1 MISFSGKGWI
11 FVQLDQ
17 TNYFM
22 KRLFPVLIVL
32 LFLGATTSFAQVR
45 KIPSEVTEAFRQ
57 KYPSA
62 TNVEWRDKLSTFSAI
77 FESDSIQYEARF
89 NSKGEWQLTENEIEE
104 SDLPEVVK
112 DSYDKSKY
120 ADWEIGSIH
129 KIELP
134 DASFQYRIET
144 IKSDVRK
151 KNLVFNSEGRLLK
164 DRITI

>member
-1 MISFSGKGWI
+1 M
-11 FVQLDQ
+11 
-17 TNYFM
+17 
-22 KRLFPVLIVL
+22 
-32 LFLGATTSFAQVR
+32 LFLGVTTSFAQVR
-45 KIPSEVTEAFRQ
+45 KIPAEVTEAFKQ

-77 FESDSIQYEARF
+77 FEADNIQYEARF

-104 SDLPEVVK
+104 SDLPDVVK

-120 ADWEIGSIH
+120 ADWEIGAIH
-129 KIELP
+129 KIDLA
-134 DASFQYRIET
+134 DGSTQYRIET
-144 IKSDVRK
+144 IKNDVRK

>member
-1 MISFSGKGWI
+1 
-11 FVQLDQ
+11 
-17 TNYFM
+17 M
-22 KRLFPVLIVL
+22 KRLFPAFLVI
-32 LFLGATTSFAQVR
+32 LFLGVTTSFAQVR
-45 KIPSEVTEAFRQ
+45 KIPAEVTEAFKQ

-77 FESDSIQYEARF
+77 FESDNIQYEARF

-104 SDLPEVVK
+104 SDLPDVVK

-120 ADWEIGSIH
+120 ADWEIGAIH
-129 KIELP
+129 KIELA
-134 DASFQYRIET
+134 DGSTQYRIET
-144 IKSDVRK
+144 IKNEVRK